1 VAITIPLPTDEI
13 EERAESSLAYLSAHG
28 FEHSD
33 AALERVRKSA
43 RVADPLRVFYLGLR
57 SAVGDPSLAEA
68 ELVAWRFF
76 VLRGNHAV
84 ASTEIAVNAQG
95 GSPRWSHISY
105 DPRIQTHLSV
115 IRRVQV
121 DRRYQDDSYE
131 LRFLR
136 VPALDQNALLWLAPT
151 GTGENLLIPMGRQS
165 VLRAGWPYSLAQWFQ
180 AVESHA
186 QQRLT
191 STSVRGPVEES

>member
-1 VAITIPLPTDEI
+1 
-13 EERAESSLAYLSAHG
+13 
-28 FEHSD
+28 
-33 AALERVRKSA
+33 
-43 RVADPLRVFYLGLR
+43 
-57 SAVGDPSLAEA
+57 
-68 ELVAWRFF
+68 
-76 VLRGNHAV
+76 
-84 ASTEIAVNAQG
+84 
-95 GSPRWSHISY
+95 
-105 DPRIQTHLSV
+105 
-115 IRRVQV
+115 
-121 DRRYQDDSYE
+121 

>member
-1 VAITIPLPTDEI
+1 MAITIPLPTDEI

-105 DPRIQTHLSV
+105 DPRIQTHLS
-115 IRRVQV
+115 
-121 DRRYQDDSYE
+121 
-131 LRFLR
+131 
-136 VPALDQNALLWLAPT
+136 PT